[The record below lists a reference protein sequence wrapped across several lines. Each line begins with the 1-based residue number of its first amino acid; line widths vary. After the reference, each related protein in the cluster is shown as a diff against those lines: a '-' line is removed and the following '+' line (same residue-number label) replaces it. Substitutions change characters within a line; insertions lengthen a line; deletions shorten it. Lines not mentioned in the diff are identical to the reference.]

1 MEIRELLSKP
11 VWQMTGEE
19 FILLNRHALQERE
32 ARAAQ
37 PAADTEKKYVYGIGG
52 IARLFGCSMPT
63 ANRIK
68 KSGKIDR
75 AITQIGRKII
85 VDADMALELAV
96 ILWQASRLDLS
107 EDYERAPEILKIHGS
122 VIGTLGNFSAS
133 IGKAKSKKTFN
144 VSAIVAA
151 ALKNGTVLSYT
162 AELPENRRKILYV
175 DTEQSSYHC
184 AKVAKRILRMAGL
197 PTGRNH
203 KDLEFLVLRKYTPE
217 ERIAI
222 VREAI
227 YRTENVGLVVI
238 DGIRDMVYD
247 INSPSESTKVI
258 SLLMTWTGE
267 RHIHIHTILHQN
279 KGDENARGHIG
290 TELSN
295 KAETVLQVEKDEKD
309 PDIST
314 VKAAHIRAM
323 NFEPFAF
330 RINGEALPE
339 LLDEYLFKHKD
350 PGKGKKEKFDPY
362 KDITE
367 KQHRIALEAAFTLKD
382 EYGYKELAEELRKT
396 YASVGVMLG
405 GNRLTDLITVLKNK
419 RMIVQENGRKYTFK
433 PDFHY

>member
-1 MEIRELLSKP
+1 MEYRERKEVTP
-11 VWQMTGEE
+11 
-19 FILLNRHALQERE
+19 E
-32 ARAAQ
+32 A
-37 PAADTEKKYVYGIGG
+37 
-52 IARLFGCSMPT
+52 
-63 ANRIK
+63 
-68 KSGKIDR
+68 
-75 AITQIGRKII
+75 
-85 VDADMALELAV
+85 AV

-107 EDYERAPEILKIHGS
+107 EDYERAPEILKVHGS

-247 INSPSESTKVI
+247 INSPSESTKII

-339 LLDEYLFKHKD
+339 LLDEYLVQSTRIREK
-350 PGKGKKEKFDPY
+350 GKGRSSTP
-362 KDITE
+362 TRTSPRQ
-367 KQHRIALEAAFTLKD
+367 QHRIALEAAFTLKD
-382 EYGYKELAEELRKT
+382 EYGYKELARSIEESIRLCRCHAWGQQADRPHHRTEKQTDDSAGERQEIHLQARLPLLAVLYWEPLHFSPRVIYIRK
-396 YASVGVMLG
+396 
-405 GNRLTDLITVLKNK
+405 
-419 RMIVQENGRKYTFK
+419 
-433 PDFHY
+433 

>member
-1 MEIRELLSKP
+1 MDYKEKRNITP
-11 VWQMTGEE
+11 EE
-19 FILLNRHALQERE
+19 
-32 ARAAQ
+32 
-37 PAADTEKKYVYGIGG
+37 
-52 IARLFGCSMPT
+52 
-63 ANRIK
+63 
-68 KSGKIDR
+68 
-75 AITQIGRKII
+75 AI
-85 VDADMALELAV
+85 

-107 EDYERAPEILKIHGS
+107 EDYEKAPEILKVHGS

-133 IGKAKSKKTFN
+133 IGKAKSTKTFN
-144 VSAIVAA
+144 VSALVAA

-162 AELPENRRKILYV
+162 AELPGNKRKILYV
-175 DTEQSSYHC
+175 DTEQSPYHC
-184 AKVAKRILRMAGL
+184 MKVARRILRMAGL
-197 PTGRNH
+197 PTDKNH
-203 KDLEFLVLRKYTPE
+203 EDLEFLVLRKYTPE

-247 INSPSESTKVI
+247 INSPGESTKVI

-295 KAETVLQVEKDEKD
+295 KAETVLQVDKDEKN

-330 RINGEALPE
+330 RINEEALPE
-339 LLDEYLFKHKD
+339 LLDGYQFKQKSE
-350 PGKGKKEKFDPY
+350 GKGKRGKFDPY

-367 KQHRIALEAAFTLKD
+367 RQHRIALEAAFTLKD
-382 EYGYKELAEELRKT
+382 GYGYKELAEALREA
-396 YASVGVMLG
+396 YASVGVTLG
-405 GNRLTDLITVLKNK
+405 DNKVTSLITVLKNK
-419 RMIVQENGRKYTFK
+419 RMIVQGNGRKYAFN

>member
-1 MEIRELLSKP
+1 MDNKERNITP
-11 VWQMTGEE
+11 EE
-19 FILLNRHALQERE
+19 
-32 ARAAQ
+32 
-37 PAADTEKKYVYGIGG
+37 
-52 IARLFGCSMPT
+52 
-63 ANRIK
+63 
-68 KSGKIDR
+68 
-75 AITQIGRKII
+75 
-85 VDADMALELAV
+85 AV
-96 ILWQASRLDLS
+96 ILWHASRLDLS
-107 EDYERAPEILKIHGS
+107 KNHEQAPEILKVQGS

-151 ALKNGTVLSYT
+151 ALKNGTVLNYT

-247 INSPSESTKVI
+247 INSSGESTKVI

-267 RHIHIHTILHQN
+267 RNIHIHTILHQN
-279 KGDENARGHIG
+279 KGDEHARGHIG
-290 TELSN
+290 SRTQQQGGNGAASRKGRE
-295 KAETVLQVEKDEKD
+295 EPGV
-309 PDIST
+309 ST
-314 VKAAHIRAM
+314 VKTAHIKAVD
-323 NFEPFAF
+323 FEPICFSHQRGGIA
-330 RINGEALPE
+330 RTAGGLPVKDK
-339 LLDEYLFKHKD
+339 DET
-350 PGKGKKEKFDPY
+350 KGNRGKFDPY
-362 KDITE
+362 RDITE
-367 KQHRIALEAAFTLKD
+367 QQHRIALEAAFTLKD

-405 GNRLTDLITVLKNK
+405 GNRLTDSL
-419 RMIVQENGRKYTFK
+419 QY
-433 PDFHY
+433 

>member
-1 MEIRELLSKP
+1 MEKRTNKMGIDNQKTSFEHQSLEVSMLDKDNFSDEELDSYLSK
-11 VWQMTGEE
+11 GEIKATDKVTIPPK
-19 FILLNRHALQERE
+19 ILFVG
-32 ARAAQ
+32 
-37 PAADTEKKYVYGIGG
+37 DCT
-52 IARLFGCSMPT
+52 IATF
-63 ANRIK
+63 
-68 KSGKIDR
+68 
-75 AITQIGRKII
+75 
-85 VDADMALELAV
+85 
-96 ILWQASRLDLS
+96 
-107 EDYERAPEILKIHGS
+107 
-122 VIGTLGNFSAS
+122 GNFSAS
-133 IGKAKSKKTFN
+133 TGKAKSKKTFN

-314 VKAAHIRAM
+314 VKAAHCPNCRTNTCSNTRIR
-323 NFEPFAF
+323 E
-330 RINGEALPE
+330 
-339 LLDEYLFKHKD
+339 K
-350 PGKGKKEKFDPY
+350 GKGRSSTPTRTSQRSSTASHWKRHSHSKMN
-362 KDITE
+362 TAT
-367 KQHRIALEAAFTLKD
+367 RS
-382 EYGYKELAEELRKT
+382 LRK
-396 YASVGVMLG
+396 
-405 GNRLTDLITVLKNK
+405 N
-419 RMIVQENGRKYTFK
+419 
-433 PDFHY
+433 